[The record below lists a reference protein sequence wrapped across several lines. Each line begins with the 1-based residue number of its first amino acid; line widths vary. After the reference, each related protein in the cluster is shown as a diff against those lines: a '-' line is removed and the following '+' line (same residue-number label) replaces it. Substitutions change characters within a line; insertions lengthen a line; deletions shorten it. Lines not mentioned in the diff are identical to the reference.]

1 MKSKIIAAIT
11 AGSLV
16 VGMLALSGCFESS
29 YPDYGYGYN
38 GYERGYYAEPAPVVV
53 RDYGN
58 HHWWQRD
65 RDDRDNDHRRE
76 AVSNDHDRD
85 SHARATNRDRDHDH
99 DAH

>member
-1 MKSKIIAAIT
+1 MKSKIITAIG

-29 YPDYGYGYN
+29 YPDYGGY

-53 RDYGN
+53 RDYDN

-65 RDDRDNDHRRE
+65 RDDHDRDSDHRKE
-76 AVSNDHDRD
+76 SVSNDH
-85 SHARATNRDRDHDH
+85 NRDRDTHARTDSDHDH